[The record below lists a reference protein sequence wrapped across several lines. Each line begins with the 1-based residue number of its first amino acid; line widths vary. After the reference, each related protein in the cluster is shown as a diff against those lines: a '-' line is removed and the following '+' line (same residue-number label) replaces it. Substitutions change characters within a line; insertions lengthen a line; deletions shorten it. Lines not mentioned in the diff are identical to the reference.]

1 MRRGGRGAHRR
12 LVYGLA
18 ALLVGW
24 AVHAYGWG
32 LRVVGGTS
40 MEGTLLAGDLVL
52 VARSPLWASPSYER
66 GDVVVF
72 RGEDDER
79 RKTEFVKRIVG
90 APGDSVRAVGSEMWV
105 NGKAVPLT
113 GAMQRSWVVEL
124 HEGAALEATALYRA
138 GVKEIR
144 EAARGVVLRPATQET
159 ATAIAGLPGVRSV
172 RPCIDCRS
180 FDLQV
185 YVPRRG
191 ADASEGTGTT
201 EDDEDYYFVAGDNR
215 DESED
220 SRTWGPVVERRI
232 VGKVIVVLASWD
244 PVRKRIRVGRVGR
257 RVAPVHR
264 AGRGRMKQAEDCEG
278 DCGNACCISEKR
290 HRGETPGSGR

>member
-1 MRRGGRGAHRR
+1 MRRGGRGAHRSGAHRR

-105 NGKAVPLT
+105 NGKPVPLT
-113 GAMQRSWVVEL
+113 GAMQRSWIIGL
-124 HEGAALEATALYRA
+124 HEGAALEGAALYRA

-144 EAARGVVLRPATQET
+144 EEPRGLVVRPATRAT
-159 ATAIAGLPGVRSV
+159 AAAIAGLPGVRSV
-172 RPCIDCRS
+172 RSCIDCS
-180 FDLQV
+180 PYDLRA

-191 ADASEGTGTT
+191 TCAEEGCE
-201 EDDEDYYFVAGDNR
+201 EDHYFVAGDNR

-220 SRTWGPVVERRI
+220 SRTWGPVAERRI

-244 PVRKRIRVGRVGR
+244 PVRKRVRVGRVGR
-257 RVAPVHR
+257 RVAPTHR
-264 AGRGRMKQAEDCEG
+264 AGRGRVKQAEDCEG

-290 HRGETPGSGR
+290 NRGETPGSGR